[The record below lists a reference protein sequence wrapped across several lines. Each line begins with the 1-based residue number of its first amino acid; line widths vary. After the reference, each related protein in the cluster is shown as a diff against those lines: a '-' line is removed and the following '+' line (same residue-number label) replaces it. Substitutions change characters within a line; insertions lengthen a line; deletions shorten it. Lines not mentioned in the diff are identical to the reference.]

1 MDEKGLGRR
10 LQAARQAAG
19 LTQQSLCQKA
29 NLSYSTLAKIERGAI
44 KSPSIF
50 TIESIA
56 GALGVTLDDL
66 IGRPSVMSPALKQR
80 RRSKSGVG
88 FVYFDVN
95 GCLVRSYHRAFTKLA
110 HDSGQLA
117 DTIETA
123 FWHYNDQVCRGEM
136 SIADFNVALAKQLHM
151 PSVNWLSY
159 YLAEVE
165 PMPDMAELVT
175 WASQYY
181 GIGLLTNIMPSLL
194 TALRQRGIIPDIAYD
209 SVVDSSEVHAIKP
222 EPKIYEIASGR
233 SACPP
238 TEILLIDDSRANLM
252 AAEKF
257 GWRVLWFDE
266 ARPEESAKQVRSALE
281 PSTDGPQLLAAE
293 PVILPTPASP
303 FLAVRNADTPVQ

>member
-10 LQAARQAAG
+10 LQAARLAAG
-19 LTQQSLCQKA
+19 FTQQSLCQKA

-66 IGRPSVMSPALKQR
+66 IGRPSVMPAAIKQR
-80 RRSKSGVG
+80 RHSKSGVG

-110 HDSGQLA
+110 HDSGQPA
-117 DTIETA
+117 DTVETA

-136 SIADFNVALAKQLHM
+136 SLADFNMAFAKQLAM
-151 PSVNWLSY
+151 PSLDWLSY

-165 PMPDMAELVT
+165 SMPDMAELVT

-181 GIGLLTNIMPSLL
+181 GVGLLTNIMPGLL
-194 TALRQRGIIPDIAYD
+194 PALRQRGIIPDITYD

-222 EPKIYEIASGR
+222 EPKIYEVATGR
-233 SACPP
+233 ANCAPE
-238 TEILLIDDSRANLM
+238 EILLIDDSRANLM

-257 GWRVLWFDE
+257 GWRVLWFDDS
-266 ARPEESAKQVRSALE
+266 RPEESAEHVRKALE
-281 PSTDGPQLLAAE
+281 PANNNEPQSLAAE
-293 PVILPTPASP
+293 PVAMPSPTSQFPAQ
-303 FLAVRNADTPVQ
+303 NADTLHQ